1 MKVNKYKLILLFI
14 LLIFI
19 GCTPKSNF
27 VLKATPSISPAKL
40 AILPINNNTNDVA
53 GGFIFR
59 KVVYNNFEQN
69 NHGYNVQNLKKTD
82 ELLNKAGITDGGQ
95 LRFLRP
101 IELSEILGVDGLL
114 YTDLDELHFMTFP
127 YYHNRSVKATFLLY
141 NFEKLVWVKPIRVAI
156 KYFGISSA
164 LDTISGAISGNS
176 DQLNNGISKA
186 GIDIAVHQG
195 VKYATI
201 AGFNHE
207 LAPEMA
213 LVSQKLFSVIP
224 RGSKEN
230 LAYIKQSEDELK
242 YLREKISNKESIVT
256 DEMYIE
262 KKEKIKVLEEIIPIL
277 N

>member
-1 MKVNKYKLILLFI
+1 MKRYKLFLLFI

-19 GCTPKSNF
+19 GCTSKKNF

-59 KVVYNNFEQN
+59 EIVDNNFKQN
-69 NHGYNVQNLKKTD
+69 NHGYDIQDLKKTD
-82 ELLNKAGITDGGQ
+82 KLLNQAGITDGGQ

-114 YTDLDELHFMTFP
+114 YIDLDELDFMTYP
-127 YYHNRSVKATFLLY
+127 YYHTRSVQGTFFLY
-141 NFEKLVWVKPIRVAI
+141 NFEKLIWVKPIRIAI

-164 LDTISGAISGNS
+164 LDTISGVISGDS
-176 DQLNNGISKA
+176 DKLNDGMTQA
-186 GIDIAVHQG
+186 GIDIAIHQG
-195 VKYATI
+195 IKYATI
-201 AGFNHE
+201 AGLDHE

-213 LVSQKLFSVIP
+213 LVCQKLSNVIP
-224 RGSKEN
+224 RGSQSN
-230 LAYIKQSEDELK
+230 LSYVKQSENEMK
-242 YLREKISNKESIVT
+242 YLRDKISNQESIVT

-262 KKEKIKVLEEIIPIL
+262 EKKKIEVLEEIIPIL

>member
-1 MKVNKYKLILLFI
+1 MKKYKLFLLFI

-19 GCTPKSNF
+19 GCTPKQDF

-40 AILPINNNTNDVA
+40 AILPVNNNTNDVA

-59 KVVYNNFEQN
+59 KVVYNNFEQDN
-69 NHGYNVQNLKKTD
+69 AGYDIQDIKKTD
-82 ELLNKAGITDGGQ
+82 ELLNEAGITDGGQ
-95 LRFLRP
+95 LQFLKP

-114 YTDLDELHFMTFP
+114 YTDLDELDFMTYP
-127 YYHNRSVKATFLLY
+127 YYHTRSVKGTFLLY

-156 KYFGISSA
+156 KYFGVSSA
-164 LDTISGAISGNS
+164 INTISGAINGDS
-176 DQLNNGISKA
+176 DQLNEGITRA

-195 VKYATI
+195 IKYATI
-201 AGFNHE
+201 AGLDHE

-213 LVSQKLFSVIP
+213 LVSKKLSDVIP
-224 RGSKEN
+224 RGSRAN
-230 LAYIKQSEDELK
+230 PAYVKQSEDEVK

-256 DEMYIE
+256 DDMYIE
-262 KKEKIKVLEEIIPIL
+262 EKEKIDVLEEIIPIL